1 MEQFKRVIEKSQKPK
16 EKFEVNDSIS
26 EYFNDAEE
34 FLNGRYLEE
43 MENEKEELKEIENE
57 YIFSL
62 IFDQLNEGKS
72 PKQFEFY
79 FGGNN
84 RNFFLRCA
92 IFGLNSDNEKFVD
105 FLSSYFGKKIMT
117 ENKISIHVKMGNL
130 YSDNM
135 NTNESLYDF
144 VMPQQDVKKTLI
156 NSFFSYGGD
165 FLSYLT
171 GVLMGID
178 SEADNKFDMLTNKN
192 IKYHL
197 FY

>member
-1 MEQFKRVIEKSQKPK
+1 
-16 EKFEVNDSIS
+16 
-26 EYFNDAEE
+26 
-34 FLNGRYLEE
+34 
-43 MENEKEELKEIENE
+43 
-57 YIFSL
+57 
-62 IFDQLNEGKS
+62 
-72 PKQFEFY
+72 
-79 FGGNN
+79 
-84 RNFFLRCA
+84 
-92 IFGLNSDNEKFVD
+92 
-105 FLSSYFGKKIMT
+105 MT

-192 IKYHL
+192 IKYL